1 MKRLYVY
8 ALALL
13 LVVLLLGLVI
23 EFYIT
28 NHTATASPNVN
39 VGIDA
44 AFSGVPNVEELVN
57 EVKSYTNFFVI
68 GSTVIT
74 YNMSELNQICQYLND
89 SGLYFAPFMH
99 INPEAFNQTRWVI
112 QAQQT
117 WGSYFWG
124 LFPYDE
130 AGGAQIDKARSSV
143 ENGNISLMIVQEAAN
158 YTDAADKFVSNLS
171 GDLAPFK
178 FNDVPL
184 MTSDYALYEF
194 DYRAGYNVVLAEL
207 GYNLSKPLQVAL
219 CRGAATMRNDDWGVI
234 ITWTYGQP
242 PYLENKSQLYD
253 DMVYAY
259 QSGAKYI
266 LVFDSN
272 LNYTQNVLQQGQ
284 LDAVKQF
291 WNYIKANPRE
301 ENNVQDRVA
310 FVIPANYGYGF
321 RGPNDTIWG
330 LWSADSLSANIW
342 NNVTS
347 LVKQYKINI
356 DVIYEDDLQ
365 FSISNYSKLIFW
377 NGTVIQKIISH

>member
-13 LVVLLLGLVI
+13 LVVLLLGLAI

-28 NHTATASPNVN
+28 NHTVTASPNVY

-44 AFSGVPNVEELVN
+44 AYTGVANIEELVN
-57 EVKSYTNFFVI
+57 DVKSYTNFFVI

-89 SGLYFAPFMH
+89 SGLHFAPFMH
-99 INPEAFNQTRWVI
+99 INPESFNQTQWII

-117 WGSYFWG
+117 WSSYFWG

-143 ENGNISLMIVQEAAN
+143 ENGNISLMLVQEATN
-158 YTDAADKFVSNLS
+158 YTDAANKFVSNLS

-178 FNDVPL
+178 VNDVPL

-219 CRGAATMRNDDWGVI
+219 CRGAATMHNDDWGVI

-242 PYLENKSQLYD
+242 PYLENGSQLYD

-284 LDAVKQF
+284 LDTIKQF

-310 FVIPANYGYGF
+310 FVLPADYGYGF

-330 LWSADSLSANIW
+330 LWSADNLSANIW

-347 LVKQYKINI
+347 LIEQYKMNI
-356 DVIYEDDLQ
+356 DVIYQDDLQ
-365 FSISNYSKLIFW
+365 FSLSNYSKLIFW
-377 NGTVIQKIISH
+377 NSTII